1 MSCVVAKYKKEI
13 QALNTLD
20 NLDYTYNPK
29 QWSKLNK
36 NAKTLVSA
44 YENKNISRKDLIN
57 AFAQYYDDQ
66 DRSVNSAGGNIYGD
80 SRFSMEAN
88 PNSNMSANPDSNIN
102 ANPDT
107 YINDN
112 PNFPSN
118 IHNPSDGWNGQGQ

>member
-1 MSCVVAKYKKEI
+1 MI
-13 QALNTLD
+13 
-20 NLDYTYNPK
+20 
-29 QWSKLNK
+29 
-36 NAKTLVSA
+36 
-44 YENKNISRKDLIN
+44 KNILI
-57 AFAQYYDDQ
+57 AVAFMIAGCFLFAEHTFAQYYDDQ

-88 PNSNMSANPDSNIN
+88 PNSNMRANPNSNIN